1 MPIISGGTVIEG
13 ALLRP
18 ETLAQGG
25 TAAGS
30 LPATVVGYGPYL
42 RAGIPA
48 SGFLNNVAQ
57 KGALV
62 IDTTN
67 GTLYQNTG
75 TLAATVWTAR

>member
-1 MPIISGGTVIEG
+1 MATRQGVIEG
-13 ALLRP
+13 ARMRNN
-18 ETLAQGG
+18 
-25 TAAGS
+25 AGAMDANN
-30 LPATVVGYGPYL
+30 PGYGPYL
-42 RAGIPA
+42 SAGIPA

-75 TLAATVWTAR
+75 TLAATVWTGR

>member
-1 MPIISGGTVIEG
+1 MAIISGGKIIEG
-13 ALLRP
+13 ARGV
-18 ETLAQGG
+18 TVD
-25 TAAGS
+25 GS
-30 LPATVVGYGPYL
+30 RSATEVGYGPYTN
-42 RAGIPA
+42 AGIPA

>member
-1 MPIISGGTVIEG
+1 MAIISGGRIIEDAVSRQASGVSG
-13 ALLRP
+13 AT
-18 ETLAQGG
+18 E
-25 TAAGS
+25 
-30 LPATVVGYGPYL
+30 VGYGPYTN
-42 RAGIPA
+42 AGIPGA
-48 SGFLNNVAQ
+48 GFLNAVAQ

>member
-1 MPIISGGTVIEG
+1 MSIISGGKVIEG

-18 ETLAQGG
+18 PTLAQGG

-30 LPATVVGYGPYL
+30 LPNTVIGYGPYL
-42 RAGIPA
+42 SAGVPA
-48 SGFLNNVAQ
+48 SGFLNGVAQ

-62 IDTTN
+62 IDTN
-67 GTLYQNTG
+67 AGTLYQNTG